1 MNERDD
7 NQNSPPPAG
16 GRVLG
21 SIPAGPRDTTLGGL
35 RTGATSVPDRPVVP
49 PPPPLFSSA
58 DDQLRLPRG
67 GWVAMRK
74 SGGFKF
80 SWREIFVYQ
89 DGRVKYV
96 SSDRTSHVK
105 MPAARLNDNQKF
117 ELRRTLAE
125 TQFPAASTNARH
137 SPDTFAY
144 ELVARVGRKVYTAE
158 VFEGSI
164 PGSLAPLIQ
173 HLQRLMP
180 SE

>member
-1 MNERDD
+1 MNEQDD
-7 NQNSPPPAG
+7 NQQPLPPTG
-16 GRVLG
+16 TRVLG
-21 SIPAGPRDTTLGGL
+21 SIPAGPRDTTLGGF
-35 RTGATSVPDRPVVP
+35 RAPKANVPDQPAVP
-49 PPPPLFSSA
+49 PPPPVSTA

-96 SSDRTSHVK
+96 SSDRVSHIK

-117 ELRRTLAE
+117 ELRRLLAE
-125 TQFPAASTNARH
+125 TPFPPAGSTPARH

-144 ELVARVGRKVYTAE
+144 ELVARVGRKVYSVKAA
-158 VFEGSI
+158 
-164 PGSLAPLIQ
+164 SLAHSLHSSSIC
-173 HLQRLMP
+173 
-180 SE
+180 SA